1 MAPDDPRHGTTA
13 GRFAH
18 ARASEEVCGPCKA
31 AATRDQKIRRLEW
44 QRGTPARTVPV
55 LGTRRRLRA
64 LSRIGYPTR
73 EIARLLCWNTG
84 TVSRIMSGRIQRV
97 SRDTAAEVTALYDRL
112 CMTLGPNQVT
122 ATRAATKG
130 WPGPM
135 AWDDP
140 DNPRERP
147 KDRSPHAARIRRPG
161 PENDDSRKAAHAAYK
176 RGERTPEVCAGEE
189 AYQEAY
195 RARRRQNRRDDEEA
209 A

>member
-1 MAPDDPRHGTTA
+1 MSPDDPRHGTPA

-18 ARASEEVCGPCKA
+18 KRAGHPEPCDPCKA

-44 QRGTPARTVPV
+44 QRGTTRTVPV

-64 LSRIGYPTR
+64 LSRIGWPTR
-73 EIARLLCWNTG
+73 EIARLLGWNAG
-84 TVSRIMSGRIQRV
+84 TVNRIMSGRIQRV

-112 CMTLGPNQVT
+112 SMTLGPNQVT

-161 PENDDSRKAAHAAYK
+161 PETEESRRAAHAAYK
-176 RGERTPEVCAGEE
+176 RGERTPEVSAGEE

-195 RARRRQNRRDDEEA
+195 RARRRQNRQTPEA